1 MKNPAKASDL
11 SLIEP
16 VINKY
21 KNTVGSLITVL
32 QEIQDIYG
40 YLPED
45 ALCHAAIGL
54 GIAPATVFGV
64 ATFYAQ
70 FRFTPV
76 GRYFIMLCQGT
87 ACHVNG
93 SEMIEKAVFETLGIH
108 NGETTSDGLFTLK
121 TVACLGCCS
130 LSPVMMINSETY
142 GSLTPQRIKEIIAEK
157 AKEASTDVKLKSE
170 KAAAASRQEP
180 ERYISCSM
188 KKATGIIRF
197 TRSDASGCAF
207 SSPLSI
213 YMMAIRSQQ
222 GSLK

>member
-1 MKNPAKASDL
+1 MVSSAKASDL

-16 VINKY
+16 VLKKY
-21 KNTVGSLITVL
+21 KNTAGSLITVL

-45 ALCHAAIGL
+45 AICHAAIEL
-54 GIAPATVFGV
+54 GIAPATAFGV

-108 NGETTSDGLFTLK
+108 NGETT
-121 TVACLGCCS
+121 VACLGCCS
-130 LSPVMMINSETY
+130 LSPVMMINSESY
-142 GSLTPQRIKEIIAEK
+142 GSLTPHKVKEIITEK
-157 AKEASTDVKLKSE
+157 TKEANAV
-170 KAAAASRQEP
+170 
-180 ERYISCSM
+180 C
-188 KKATGIIRF
+188 IR
-197 TRSDASGCAF
+197 
-207 SSPLSI
+207 
-213 YMMAIRSQQ
+213 
-222 GSLK
+222 